1 MAASVATALAEIL
14 AERSRLNMLLGLPI
28 LLGAVIVLA
37 AVLWMQ
43 FTNSYK
49 KIEKIIIA
57 FVSVIGVSFIFE
69 LALVH
74 IDWGAAVMDG

>member
-1 MAASVATALAEIL
+1 MAEIL
-14 AERSRLNMLLGLPI
+14 GGAIALNMLLGLPI

-49 KIEKIIIA
+49 KIEKK
-57 FVSVIGVSFIFE
+57 VNEVCYYFINKS
-69 LALVH
+69 
-74 IDWGAAVMDG
+74 